1 MDTSMQSRTGTGSP
15 MINYRKD
22 AKKAVKFTFMVAGE
36 SGTGKTTFVNCLLD
50 KRVMPHAY
58 EGAGSADT
66 RTISFTSASAVALPN
81 TSLLKKNTFSATS
94 AADEPGIALTETKVE
109 LVDDDNVRLNLT
121 IIDTPGFGD
130 NLDNEVC
137 FLEMET
143 YLKQQF
149 DAVLAEETRI
159 RRNPR
164 FVDTRVHVLLYFIT
178 PTGHGLRELDI
189 ACMKRLAKYVNV
201 IPVVGRADSFTAA
214 ELARF
219 KSQIQVDIER
229 FNVPTFKFDTFM
241 DEYDQDEDSDLIEE
255 CRFLTRLQPF
265 AVISSEQEFEIKDTH
280 SGATKTIKARQYPWG
295 LVDVNNP
302 KYSDFPVLRSV
313 LLGSH
318 LQDLKDLTHDFLYE
332 TYRTER
338 LSEVT
343 GQDSADYDNK
353 ARGAPQGPDMSVT
366 VPSLSNLAQL
376 TGNDTSLQLDFE
388 DPQAS
393 PASSKKPRSMLY
405 DDEEDDK
412 SLAPEN
418 SSMVSSKSSYSSS
431 SVHRNNTDSASQ
443 SFKRMSIG
451 PQRSQLRQISETVP
465 YVIRHERIVER
476 QQKLE
481 EMESASA
488 KELESRAL
496 LLEQKAAQLKAR
508 ERALLEKLE
517 RYKQAEASKNTT
529 VAEDD
534 DDNDTATP
542 EDDHSSANYTAM
554 SNE

>member
-1 MDTSMQSRTGTGSP
+1 MDTSMQLRTGTGSP

-36 SGTGKTTFVNCLLD
+36 LGTGKTTFVNCLLD

-58 EGAGSADT
+58 EGAGLADT
-66 RTISFTSASAVALPN
+66 RTILFTLASAVALPN

-219 KSQIQVDIER
+219 KLQIQVDIER

-302 KYSDFPVLRSV
+302 KYSDFPVLRLV
-313 LLGSH
+313 LLGLH

-353 ARGAPQGPDMSVT
+353 ARGAPQGPDMLAT

-393 PASSKKPRSMLY
+393 PALSKKPRSMLY
-405 DDEEDDK
+405 DEEDDK

-418 SSMVSSKSSYSSS
+418 SLMVLSKLSYSSS

-443 SFKRMSIG
+443 LFKRMSIG

-481 EMESASA
+481 EMELASA

-542 EDDHSSANYTAM
+542 EDDHSLANYTAV

>member
-1 MDTSMQSRTGTGSP
+1 MDTSMQLRTGTGSP

-36 SGTGKTTFVNCLLD
+36 LGTGKTTFVNCLLD

-58 EGAGSADT
+58 EGAGLADT
-66 RTISFTSASAVALPN
+66 RTILFTLASAVALPN

-219 KSQIQVDIER
+219 KLQIQVDIER

-241 DEYDQDEDSDLIEE
+241 DDYDQDEDSDLIEE

-302 KYSDFPVLRSV
+302 KYSDFPVLRLV
-313 LLGSH
+313 LLGLH

-353 ARGAPQGPDMSVT
+353 ARGAPQGPDMLVT

-393 PASSKKPRSMLY
+393 PALSKKPRSMLY
-405 DDEEDDK
+405 DEEEDDK

-418 SSMVSSKSSYSSS
+418 SLMVLSKLSYSSS

-443 SFKRMSIG
+443 LFKRMSIG

-481 EMESASA
+481 EMELASA

-542 EDDHSSANYTAM
+542 EDDHSLANYTAV